1 MKTQITF
8 IVSLLSIFFFVNPLF
23 AAIPGEPVPGGEI
36 YIELEPDDEPII
48 PVDNGEGDFTFTGL
62 EPGTYSVIVNLPST
76 NTLSVYTNEKA
87 KEYPKIKESGYY
99 HKKNQYFLSKN
110 KGLFLIQLKEIKSI
124 DLKSINVASK
134 QIKGKDSKNKT
145 CILKFNVPSKNSK
158 IVFNLK
164 SITPEEYNGQ
174 ITDACAGG
182 PFSQSLSN
190 IEDNGRQATEPK

>member
-1 MKTQITF
+1 MKTTLIYFAALLFTF
-8 IVSLLSIFFFVNPLF
+8 CFQSKLF
-23 AAIPGEPVPGGEI
+23 AGEPVPGAEI
-36 YIELEPDDEPII
+36 YVELEPDDEPII

-62 EPGTYSVIVNLPST
+62 EPGTYSVIVSLPSISM
-76 NTLSVYTNEKA
+76 LSVYTNEKA
-87 KEYPKIKESGYY
+87 NEYPKIKESGYY

-110 KGLFLIQLKEIKSI
+110 KSLFFIQLKDFKSI

-145 CILKFNVPSKNSK
+145 CILKFNASAKNSK

-164 SITPEEYNGQ
+164 TITPEEYNGQ

-190 IEDNGRQATEPK
+190 IEDNGRKPTNPN